1 MRKSSLLAMAIL
13 LMGVVGTLSI
23 SGVHAAGFP
32 VVDARASTNGT
43 TDSANAVVT
52 LAGSQNDGDTLIVLH
67 RSADVTASHGYPAN
81 WNVLFNDASDAS
93 DDRIS
98 AAWCKVSGTNCSSGG
113 TITITQTLSKFAS
126 IAFTISNAIDPTIRA
141 PEFATLTTG
150 SSTDPN
156 PGSLSPTGG
165 SKDYLWIWAG
175 GWEGEQTSPPSG
187 NPTNYANPTGADSG
201 TNNPVAT
208 NTRVATAERSLT
220 AASEDPGSWTI
231 SVSDDWTA
239 TVIVVHPI
247 PSFPVVDARAT
258 TSGTSPTA
266 NAVVTLDGSQND
278 GDVLI
283 VLHRSADG
291 TASHGYPANWNV
303 LFNDA
308 SDASDDRI
316 SAAWC
321 KVSGT
326 NCSSGGTITITQSSS
341 KFASIAF
348 TISNAA
354 DPTIRAPEFATLT
367 TGSSATPDPGN
378 LSPTGGSKDYL
389 WIWAGG
395 WEGEQT
401 SPPSGNPT
409 NYANATG
416 ADSGTTGSNAANTRV
431 ATAERTLTAS
441 SEDPGSWTIS
451 ASDDLTATVIVVHAT
466 DFPVVDAR
474 ATTSGS

>member
-52 LAGSQNDGDTLIVLH
+52 LAGSQNDGDI
-67 RSADVTASHGYPAN
+67 
-81 WNVLFNDASDAS
+81 
-93 DDRIS
+93 
-98 AAWCKVSGTNCSSGG
+98 
-113 TITITQTLSKFAS
+113 
-126 IAFTISNAIDPTIRA
+126 
-141 PEFATLTTG
+141 
-150 SSTDPN
+150 
-156 PGSLSPTGG
+156 
-165 SKDYLWIWAG
+165 
-175 GWEGEQTSPPSG
+175 
-187 NPTNYANPTGADSG
+187 
-201 TNNPVAT
+201 
-208 NTRVATAERSLT
+208 
-220 AASEDPGSWTI
+220 
-231 SVSDDWTA
+231 
-239 TVIVVHPI
+239 
-247 PSFPVVDARAT
+247 
-258 TSGTSPTA
+258 
-266 NAVVTLDGSQND
+266 
-278 GDVLI
+278 LI

-326 NCSSGGTITITQSSS
+326 SCSSGGTITITQTNS

-348 TISNAA
+348 TISNAI

-367 TGSSATPDPGN
+367 TGSSTTPDPGS